1 MHDKSD
7 VIGLLDLLT
16 TFISLVCLSQ
26 VITVITIAAVQRYF
40 APTPPT
46 RRTRRRRNR
55 QRPAT
60 LTRRRSPSR
69 FPSRSTSRASR
80 DRTTRFPGRNSRPG
94 VRTQGQQNRSFGRG
108 SPVVSSACGGCGTFA
123 RGTSPVPFS
132 AWASQRM
139 LRSQAVRP
147 TPSPPPQAPPPPYS
161 AVQRSFSPDT
171 DFVFLATTNTE
182 IHTVVTSSDDEC

>member
-16 TFISLVCLSQ
+16 TFISFVCLSQ

-40 APTPPT
+40 APAPPT

-55 QRPAT
+55 QR
-60 LTRRRSPSR
+60 RRSTSR
-69 FPSRSTSRASR
+69 FPSRSTTSRASR
-80 DRTTRFPGRNSRPG
+80 DRTTRVPGRNSRPG
-94 VRTQGQQNRSFGRG
+94 FRTQGQQNRSFRRG
-108 SPVVSSACGGCGTFA
+108 SPAVSGTCGGCSASA

-147 TPSPPPQAPPPPYS
+147 TSTPPQQAPPPPNS
-161 AVQRSFSPDT
+161 AVQRSLSPDT
-171 DFVFLATTNTE
+171 DFVFLATANTG
-182 IHTVVTSSDDEC
+182 IHTVITSSDDEC